1 MESSKTSKALMG
13 KKIKIMSSAD
23 PDYLVTLVNCFCEV
37 FPVIDIKYSVCGGIH
52 HAMIIY
58 REL

>member
-1 MESSKTSKALMG
+1 MESLKTSKALKG
-13 KKIKIMSSAD
+13 KKIKILSSAD

-37 FPVIDIKYSVCGGIH
+37 HGVLDIKYSVSEGLH

-58 REL
+58 RDL